1 MKNKNLIV
9 IAVIIIISIT
19 GISCETTKPVQQ
31 TPPLI
36 QVAPQ
41 EANKPILWMQQ
52 YFTNFPLK
60 LIKDTISLYPTDTVK
75 FRGPS
80 QFAFVGGHVQQVDT
94 IVIVNPMTPGK
105 IVGNPKYAGNRVVG
119 FDVLFEKNSPYP
131 VPFIVNQDGS
141 YSPEGF
147 PRVKAVWYLERF
159 SVTRTLSGNEVN

>member
-1 MKNKNLIV
+1 MKNKNLIL
-9 IAVIIIISIT
+9 IAIILIAIT
-19 GISCETTKPVQQ
+19 DVGCVTTKPAQQ
-31 TPPLI
+31 LPQLT

-119 FDVLFEKNSPYP
+119 FDVLFEKNSPFP
-131 VPFIVNQDGS
+131 VPFIVNQDAS
-141 YSPEGF
+141 FSPEGF
-147 PRVKAVWYLERF
+147 PLVKLVWYLERF